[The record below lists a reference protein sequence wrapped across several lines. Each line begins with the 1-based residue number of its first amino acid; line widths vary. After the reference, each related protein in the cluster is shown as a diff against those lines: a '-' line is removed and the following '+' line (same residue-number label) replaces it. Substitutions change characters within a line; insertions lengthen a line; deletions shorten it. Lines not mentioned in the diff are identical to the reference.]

1 MRRLPAWR
9 WVLVLGVILG
19 MGLAVVPSSAAV
31 PEKKADGFDR
41 LKSLV
46 GEWEG
51 TSNEGKPVHISYSLT
66 AAGSALMESIDPGT
80 DHSMVSLYH
89 RDGQKLMMTH
99 YCAAGNQPRMKAG
112 DLSADG
118 HTLAFSYMDATN
130 LAKPADPHMVKLVLS
145 FPDDDHLTQEW
156 TFRAG
161 GKDSPTVFQLAR
173 KK

>member
-1 MRRLPAWR
+1 MSRHAAWR
-9 WVLVLGVILG
+9 WVLILTLVLGIG
-19 MGLAVVPSSAAV
+19 PAANAPGAAV
-31 PEKKADGFDR
+31 AEKKADGFDR

-46 GEWEG
+46 GEWDG

-66 AAGSALMESIDPGT
+66 SAGSALMESIDPGT
-80 DHSMVSLYH
+80 EHSMITMYH

-118 HTLAFSYMDATN
+118 RTLSFTYVDATN
-130 LAKPADPHMVKLVLS
+130 LAKAADPHMVKLVLTL
-145 FPDDDHLTQEW
+145 PDNDHLTQEW
-156 TFRAG
+156 TFRTD